1 MPNRGGDQQDTPGIE
16 LGQPGHDDGGE
27 ADAARNA
34 RGQRLVRARR
44 LDHAGDPRDGAAEEH
59 GAQHNPFDVHTRI
72 RGRRLAFPDHAD
84 LISLLGVCHVNE
96 HQHHQHQ
103 RDDPTDMYAEDPVER
118 RVV

>member
-1 MPNRGGDQQDTPGIE
+1 MMAVKPTPPATPAASV
-16 LGQPGHDDGGE
+16 LFAPG
-27 ADAARNA
+27 
-34 RGQRLVRARR
+34 R

-103 RDDPTDMYAEDPVER
+103 RDDPTDMYAENPVER